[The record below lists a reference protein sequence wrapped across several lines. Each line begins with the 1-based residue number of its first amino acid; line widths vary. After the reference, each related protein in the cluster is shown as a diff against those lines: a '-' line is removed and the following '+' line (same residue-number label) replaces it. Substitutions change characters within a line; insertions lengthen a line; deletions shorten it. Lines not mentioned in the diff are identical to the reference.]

1 MTQEQESL
9 LQYTVSHFE
18 DIARQNRFPENG
30 SIAHDTERCLVC
42 HPERASLPSFAVY
55 LEVIAQSVKVR
66 RPSLDQELVDA
77 INGDRQLMGISKDLP
92 LEDFLQETPEA
103 LDCWWDWLREAMNT
117 GLSLLSIHS
126 PGSLE
131 FDLDDPELAE
141 AFSHLIQ
148 EKIQEI
154 MDHQKSSRSSG
165 LAPQTGS

>member
-1 MTQEQESL
+1 MIREQESL

-30 SIAHDTERCLVC
+30 SIAHDTERCLIC
-42 HPERASLPSFAVY
+42 HPERVPLPPFAVY

-77 INGDRQLMGISKDLP
+77 INGDRQLMGISKELP
-92 LEDFLQETPEA
+92 LEDFLLETPEA
-103 LDCWWDWLREAMNT
+103 LDCWSDWLREAMNT

-126 PGSLE
+126 PASLE

-141 AFSHLIQ
+141 AFSGLIQ

-154 MDHQKSSRSSG
+154 MDHQKSSRASG
-165 LAPQTGS
+165 PAPDAGS

>member
-30 SIAHDTERCLVC
+30 SIAHDRERCLVC
-42 HPERASLPSFAVY
+42 HPERATIPPFAVY

-92 LEDFLQETPEA
+92 LEDFLLETSEA
-103 LDCWWDWLREAMNT
+103 LDCWSDWLRDALNT

-126 PGSLE
+126 PSSLD

-141 AFSHLIQ
+141 AFSDLIQ

-154 MDHQKSSRSSG
+154 MDHQKSSRAAG
-165 LAPQTGS
+165 PVPEAGF